1 MIGTY
6 VLSAGY
12 FEAYYRRAQKVR
24 TLIGQDFRR
33 AFEEVDVILCPT
45 TPSPPF
51 RAGEKTSDPLEMYL
65 SDVFTSPANLAGLP
79 GISIPGAFSKEG
91 LPIGIQLIA
100 GVLQEEKLLNIAYA
114 FQQGTD
120 FHKKQPKLT

>member
-1 MIGTY
+1 MHLRSGCNP
-6 VLSAGY
+6 
-12 FEAYYRRAQKVR
+12 
-24 TLIGQDFRR
+24 
-33 AFEEVDVILCPT
+33 CPT

-51 RAGEKTSDPLEMYL
+51 RAGEKTGDPLEMYL

-79 GISIPGAFSKEG
+79 GISIPALSKRVTDWY
-91 LPIGIQLIA
+91 PVNC

-120 FHKKQPKLT
+120 FHKNNPNSLKNVP